1 MLDQQLKNI
10 IQEIR
15 HDFGTPFW
23 LYDESKIL
31 KRIESLKQFDVIRY
45 AQKANSNIHILKIML
60 KNQVCVDSVSLGEIE
75 KATLAGF
82 SNKEGRASSIVYT
95 SDMIDA
101 ETIRRVIELNI
112 PINAGSPQM
121 LEQIGRVK
129 EGHSVWLR
137 INPGFGH
144 GHSNKTNTGG
154 INSKHGIWHESLN
167 ECYELIEKYKLNL
180 VGLHMHIGSGVD
192 YDHLAMVC
200 DAMVKHAK
208 ECPFPIQAISAGGGI
223 SVPHTDNEKDI
234 DIEKYFSIWDKARK
248 EIESFYKKK
257 ITLEIEP
264 GRLLVSD
271 SGYLV
276 TEIRAL
282 KKMGSNN
289 FVITNSGFNDLMR
302 PAMYGSSHKISLIKN
317 KDTKEQTI
325 QSSIIAGSLCES
337 GDVFTQDS
345 LGIPQKVSI
354 PTPQVE
360 DLIVIHN
367 CGAYGASMSSN
378 YNSKL
383 LSPEFLL
390 RKSKYEIIRKKQ
402 SFEQLF
408 QLEVD
413 L

>member
-1 MLDQQLKNI
+1 MFTVLDQQLKNI

-208 ECPFPIQAISAGGGI
+208 ECPIQIM
-223 SVPHTDNEKDI
+223 
-234 DIEKYFSIWDKARK
+234 
-248 EIESFYKKK
+248 KK
-257 ITLEIEP
+257 I
-264 GRLLVSD
+264 
-271 SGYLV
+271 
-276 TEIRAL
+276 
-282 KKMGSNN
+282 
-289 FVITNSGFNDLMR
+289 
-302 PAMYGSSHKISLIKN
+302 LI
-317 KDTKEQTI
+317 
-325 QSSIIAGSLCES
+325 
-337 GDVFTQDS
+337 
-345 LGIPQKVSI
+345 
-354 PTPQVE
+354 
-360 DLIVIHN
+360 
-367 CGAYGASMSSN
+367 
-378 YNSKL
+378 
-383 LSPEFLL
+383 
-390 RKSKYEIIRKKQ
+390 
-402 SFEQLF
+402 
-408 QLEVD
+408 
-413 L
+413 